1 MQPPGARP
9 SWPYKAAGR
18 AAHGPAMRGD
28 KVATQV
34 DAVDAAA
41 DGAAFEGRIVGLA
54 ELLTVLDQGWLRR
67 IENDKV
73 GVGARDE
80 DALASM
86 KPEAHG
92 RPLGARPRDIGGQ
105 CSLVNLGATGGA
117 SRSKLTKNKP

>member
-1 MQPPGARP
+1 MRP
-9 SWPYKAAGR
+9 LSLIGPLQALDRHGRTKRPAGLPTVR
-18 AAHGPAMRGD
+18 AMRGD

-80 DALASM
+80 A
-86 KPEAHG
+86 
-92 RPLGARPRDIGGQ
+92 PLRG
-105 CSLVNLGATGGA
+105 
-117 SRSKLTKNKP
+117 